1 MWYRYCLDNLDDAIN
16 EEELEA
22 VIPEPDPASEPSKK
36 SVVPKST
43 LKPISKPAVKP
54 VVKTPTK
61 TVLPRGKFNESLGIV
76 LDAEGGY
83 SDVKGD
89 PGGQTNKGVTHRTYD
104 RYRAK
109 NKLNPTNVK
118 NISDK
123 EVNDIYRTEYWNL
136 IKGNSLPKNIAT
148 SLLSLALT
156 DGPQDSIAFVQNL
169 LMTDPYFRKVLAK
182 ANLLK
187 DLKIDKLMGKKTV
200 TAIWFLAKKIG
211 EQRLT
216 MKIQEAQK
224 AHYQSKKNKKFIPGW
239 LNRVDKVTNHM
250 FGK

>member
-1 MWYRYCLDNLDDAIN
+1 MWYRYSQENLNAPID

-22 VIPEPDPASEPSKK
+22 VIPEPDPTEPKNK
-36 SVVPKST
+36 SST
-43 LKPISKPAVKP
+43 LKPVKP
-54 VVKTPTK
+54 LSKAKPIAKPVAGK
-61 TVLPRGKFNESLGIV
+61 TVLPTGKFNEALNIV

-83 SDVKGD
+83 SNVKGD

-109 NKLNPTNVK
+109 KNLPATNVK
-118 NISDK
+118 NISDN
-123 EVNDIYRTEYWNL
+123 EVNEIYRNEYWNL
-136 IKGNSLPKNIAT
+136 IKGNALPKNIAT

-169 LMTDPYFRKVLAK
+169 LITDPYFRKVLVK
-182 ANLLK
+182 SNLLK
-187 DLKIDKLMGKKTV
+187 DLKIDKLMGKKTMS
-200 TAIWFLAKKIG
+200 AIWYLAKKIG
-211 EQRLT
+211 EQKLT

-250 FGK
+250 FGQ

>member
-1 MWYRYCLDNLDDAIN
+1 MWYRYSLDNPDDSVN

-22 VIPEPDPASEPSKK
+22 VVPEPDPADPANK
-36 SVVPKST
+36 PST
-43 LKPISKPAVKP
+43 LKPAVKP
-54 VVKTPTK
+54 KPVVKKPAKLSPTK
-61 TVLPRGKFNESLGIV
+61 TVLPRGKFDESLDIV

-83 SDVKGD
+83 SNVKGD

-109 NKLNPTNVK
+109 KNLPTTNVK
-118 NISDK
+118 NISDN
-123 EVNDIYRTEYWNL
+123 EVNEIYRNEYWNL
-136 IKGNSLPKNIAT
+136 IKGNALPKNIAT

-169 LMTDPYFRKVLAK
+169 IITDPYFRKVLAK

-187 DLKIDKLMGKKTV
+187 DLKIDKLMGKNTM
-200 TAIWFLAKKIG
+200 TAIWYLAKKIG
-211 EQRLT
+211 EQKLT